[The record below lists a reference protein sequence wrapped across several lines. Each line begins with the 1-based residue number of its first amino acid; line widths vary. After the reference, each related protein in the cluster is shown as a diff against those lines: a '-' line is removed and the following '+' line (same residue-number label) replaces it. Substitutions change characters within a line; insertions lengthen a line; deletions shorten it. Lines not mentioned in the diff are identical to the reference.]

1 MRQGKYSCPL
11 NSSLVILGIF
21 VQRLKEI
28 MSVSLRDKAQ
38 LPGINQFKFNI
49 EQLLVSSGD
58 LFH

>member
-1 MRQGKYSCPL
+1 M
-11 NSSLVILGIF
+11 VILGIF
-21 VQRLKEI
+21 VQRLREI